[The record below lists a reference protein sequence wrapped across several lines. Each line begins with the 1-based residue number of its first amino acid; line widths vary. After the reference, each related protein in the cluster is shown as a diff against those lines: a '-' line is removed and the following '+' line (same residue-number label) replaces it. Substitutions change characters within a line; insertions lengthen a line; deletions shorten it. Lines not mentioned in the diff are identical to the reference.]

1 MKIIDFLKD
10 ELIFRKLNVETKEEL
25 FRKLSDNLKKNGYVK
40 ESFYEGLIKREK
52 VFPTGLVLEEYN
64 IAIPH
69 TDAEHVIKPCISI
82 AVLDKTIDFK
92 SMEDDTVNVPVNVV
106 FMLALNE
113 AHSQLEMLQQL
124 MKLIQNKLILK
135 QMIEA
140 GNTGELIKIIKT
152 I

>member
-1 MKIIDFLKD
+1 MKIIDFFKD

-25 FRKLSDNLKKNGYVK
+25 FRKLSDNLEKNGYVK

-69 TDAEHVIKPCISI
+69 TDAEHVINPCISI

-113 AHSQLEMLQQL
+113 SHSQLEMLQQL

-140 GNTGELIKIIKT
+140 GNSGELIKIIKT